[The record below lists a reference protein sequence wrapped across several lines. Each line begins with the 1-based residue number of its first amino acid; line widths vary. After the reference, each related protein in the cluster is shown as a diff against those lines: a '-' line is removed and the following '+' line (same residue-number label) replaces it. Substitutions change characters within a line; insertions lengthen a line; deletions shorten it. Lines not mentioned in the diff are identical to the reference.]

1 MGRPPE
7 AARRSGGDQVSDE
20 DDLLG
25 LFPLGIVLLPGEVV
39 PLHIFEERYKKLIG
53 ERLEDGEFGIVLAE
67 EDSVRECGTLARV
80 AQLIEE
86 LDDGRMNV
94 LVQGGRRFRI
104 IEIREPDDPEADY
117 LQARVEL
124 YRDAEPEGSEIL
136 REAVLE
142 VFGKMLALMDV
153 GSPREPAGE
162 GPLSFRIAAAV
173 DFGTPLKQELLESLS
188 EEQRL
193 ETLLTVMT
201 SLLPRLELRKEREEA
216 IRGNGKGY

>member
-1 MGRPPE
+1 V
-7 AARRSGGDQVSDE
+7 GDA
-20 DDLLG
+20 DDHLLG

-39 PLHIFEERYKKLIG
+39 PLHIFEERYRKLIG
-53 ERLEDGEFGIVLAE
+53 ERLEAGEFGLVLAE
-67 EDSVRECGTLARV
+67 DDGVRECGTTARV

-94 LVQGGRRFRI
+94 LVEGGRRFRI
-104 IEIREPDDPEADY
+104 VEVREPDDPETDY
-117 LQARVEL
+117 LTAEVDY
-124 YRDAEPEGSEIL
+124 YRDAEPDASAEVSD
-136 REAVLE
+136 AVLT
-142 VFGKMLALMDV
+142 VFARMLSLMDV
-153 GSPREPAGE
+153 ESPREPPGE

-173 DFGTPLKQELLESLS
+173 DFGAPLKQELLESLS

>member
-1 MGRPPE
+1 M
-7 AARRSGGDQVSDE
+7 ADADDRS
-20 DDLLG
+20 LG

-53 ERLEDGEFGIVLAE
+53 ERLEEGEFGVVLV
-67 EDSVRECGTLARV
+67 EDDTVRECGTAARV
-80 AQLIEE
+80 VELIEE
-86 LDDGRMNV
+86 LDDGSMNV

-104 IEIREPDDPEADY
+104 VEVLQPEDPEADY
-117 LQARVEL
+117 LSAEVDY
-124 YRDAEPEGSEIL
+124 YRDSQPEASQLL
-136 REAVLE
+136 REGVVE
-142 VFGKMLALMDV
+142 VFATMLALMDV
-153 GSPREPAGE
+153 DDPKEPAGD
-162 GPLSFRIAAAV
+162 GPLSFRVAAAV
-173 DFGTPLKQELLESLS
+173 DFGAPVKQELLESLS

>member
-1 MGRPPE
+1 M
-7 AARRSGGDQVSDE
+7 SDA
-20 DDLLG
+20 DDRLLG
-25 LFPLGIVLLPGEVV
+25 LFPLGLVLLPEEVV

-53 ERLEDGEFGIVLAE
+53 ERLEEGEFGIVLAE
-67 EDSVRECGTLARV
+67 EDSVRECGTAARV
-80 AQLIEE
+80 VELVEE

-104 IEIREPDDPEADY
+104 VEVREPDDTEADY
-117 LQARVEL
+117 LSALVDY
-124 YRDAEPEGSEIL
+124 YRDSEPEASDAV

-142 VFGKMLALMDV
+142 VFRKMLLLMDV
-153 GSPREPAGE
+153 ESPREPAGE
-162 GPLSFRIAAAV
+162 GPLSFRVAAAI
-173 DFGTPLKQELLESLS
+173 DFGAPLKQELLESLS

-201 SLLPRLELRKEREEA
+201 TLLPRLELRKEREEA

>member
-1 MGRPPE
+1 MGD
-7 AARRSGGDQVSDE
+7 A
-20 DDLLG
+20 DDRLLG

-39 PLHIFEERYKKLIG
+39 PLHIFEERYRKLIG
-53 ERLEDGEFGIVLAE
+53 ERLEEGEFGIVLAE
-67 EDSVRECGTLARV
+67 DDSVRECGTAARV

-86 LDDGRMNV
+86 MDDGRMNI
-94 LVQGGRRFRI
+94 LVAGRAAVPHRRGA
-104 IEIREPDDPEADY
+104 RAGRPRDRLPDAPRSTTTATRSPRRRRSC
-117 LQARVEL
+117 ATR
-124 YRDAEPEGSEIL
+124 SST
-136 REAVLE
+136 
-142 VFGKMLALMDV
+142 VFAKMLSLMDV
-153 GSPREPAGE
+153 ESPKEPAGE

-173 DFGTPLKQELLESLS
+173 DFGAPLKQELLESLS